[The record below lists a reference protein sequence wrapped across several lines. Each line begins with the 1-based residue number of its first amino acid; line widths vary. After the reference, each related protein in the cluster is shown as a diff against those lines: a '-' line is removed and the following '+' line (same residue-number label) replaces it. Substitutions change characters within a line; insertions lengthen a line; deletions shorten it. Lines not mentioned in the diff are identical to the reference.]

1 VPIDGSRV
9 PRLQEKSKVSET
21 HSKQRNTSGSQYVI
35 MPRWLYIRQ
44 DEISIASTMVTTLDD
59 LAGSLRCG
67 RDWHIW
73 SMQNPLLSDS
83 TLGVER
89 VLRPSRQALA
99 QSQRIDVDRRSSVPS
114 AQDNEAAQLE

>member
-1 VPIDGSRV
+1 
-9 PRLQEKSKVSET
+9 
-21 HSKQRNTSGSQYVI
+21 
-35 MPRWLYIRQ
+35 
-44 DEISIASTMVTTLDD
+44 MVTTLDD